1 MGVEIDKKAALVDA
15 FSDCLFQNQLR
26 EFRNKIE
33 EELQPVIT
41 LLAEGER
48 KQRGGAA
55 LGRRINRSLE
65 SRVKSPESFEEKIAR
80 KDYIHKWKVAGSPR
94 ELQEEI
100 CKNLPDLIG
109 LRITCLFQK
118 DEEII
123 YSKLYEA
130 IPSVGSPEG
139 ENSKILLNP
148 KGSDGTKQ
156 DNGHLIYKMT
166 GIYKTDILDYPVVSF
181 EIQIKSIIH
190 TVWGEV
196 EHKTIYKGIQYD
208 INPKHKKTMTEQIYQ
223 VLSASD
229 IQLQSL
235 FENTHDQSD
244 LIKALFF
251 EQTRVSVE
259 KKSGSSFLAKYYYGF
274 FNLFWD
280 SQNGIIKQY
289 VASHIIDQPGGNM
302 FHPILIE
309 DHPFFTL
316 PEKQSAKTIV
326 TALISY
332 LEESFD
338 SYYISMLKDILEM
351 LYIVDPEDG
360 ITKAIACSVYKSIW
374 ADGPDDDYE
383 EDSDEYNDTFGDDP
397 DTPGDDRKK
406 QDFAKDIELAKKIL
420 RNKIKDAC
428 KDSSENDE
436 ENNGKEGE

>member
-1 MGVEIDKKAALVDA
+1 MGVEIDKKSALVDA
-15 FSDCLFQNQLR
+15 FSDRLFQDQLLV
-26 EFRNKIE
+26 FRNEIE
-33 EELQPVIT
+33 KELQPVIK

-65 SRVKSPESFEEKIAR
+65 SRVKSAQSFEEKISR
-80 KDYIHKWKVAGSPR
+80 KDYIHKWNITGSPKD
-94 ELQEEI
+94 LQEEI
-100 CKNLPDLIG
+100 CKKLPDLIG

-130 IPSVGSPEG
+130 IPAVGSHEA

-148 KGSDGTKQ
+148 KGSDGIKQ
-156 DNGHLIYKMT
+156 KNGHLIYKMT
-166 GIYKTDILDYPVVSF
+166 GIYKTDSSDYPVISF

-208 INPKHKKTMTEQIYQ
+208 INPKHKETMTEQIYQ

-235 FENTHDQSD
+235 FENAHDQSD

-259 KKSGSSFLAKYYYGF
+259 KKSGSSILANYYYGF

-280 SQNGIIKQY
+280 GQEGIIKQY
-289 VASHIIDQPGGNM
+289 VASHIIDHTGGNTY
-302 FHPILIE
+302 HPILIE
-309 DHPFFTL
+309 AHPFFKL
-316 PEKQSAKTIV
+316 PEKQSSKMIV
-326 TALISY
+326 AELVSY

-338 SYYISMLKDILEM
+338 SYYISMLKNILET
-351 LYIVDPEDG
+351 LYIVDPDKG
-360 ITKAIACSVYKSIW
+360 ITKAIACAVYKSIW
-374 ADGPDDDYE
+374 ADGTEEGYE
-383 EDSDEYNDTFGDDP
+383 EDSDENDSFGDDP
-397 DTPGDDRKK
+397 DTPGDDREI
-406 QDFAKDIELAKKIL
+406 QDLTKDIELAKKTL
-420 RNKIKDAC
+420 RKKIKDAC
-428 KDSSENDE
+428 KESPKNDE
-436 ENNGKEGE
+436 ETNGKEGE